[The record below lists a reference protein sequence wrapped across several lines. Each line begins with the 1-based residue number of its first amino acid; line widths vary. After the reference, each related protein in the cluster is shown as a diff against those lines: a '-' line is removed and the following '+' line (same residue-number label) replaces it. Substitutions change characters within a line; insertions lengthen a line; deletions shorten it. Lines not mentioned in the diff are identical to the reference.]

1 MGSLHC
7 YHIIAGSALTLSPF
21 TTCPTHGSP
30 MCTDM
35 ARCAQVPGCGP
46 GHCLISTRPLL
57 SHSQSHRSQQGRSR
71 RLEQQQPLLGGGSRG
86 RGSQGGP
93 GQPRDWER
101 PSQCRYHIQ
110 PALGT
115 NYKYHGILTLYSPPH
130 FSSHKYH
137 CGDFRSV
144 WSQFSVWNT
153 RSLGERH
160 WPGPGGHRPQ
170 PGQGLAP
177 APVPAPSL
185 LSAVLAELQCPLRTI
200 AAFLPSLIIH
210 QRKNQ

>member
-1 MGSLHC
+1 
-7 YHIIAGSALTLSPF
+7 
-21 TTCPTHGSP
+21 

-35 ARCAQVPGCGP
+35 ARCVQVPGCGP

-57 SHSQSHRSQQGRSR
+57 SHSRSHRSQQGRSR

-86 RGSQGGP
+86 RRSQGGP
-93 GQPRDWER
+93 GRPRDWER

-115 NYKYHGILTLYSPPH
+115 NYKYHGILTLYSPPA
-130 FSSHKYH
+130 FLINVTAEI
-137 CGDFRSV
+137 SV
-144 WSQFSVWNT
+144 LYGH
-153 RSLGERH
+153 SLMSGILGALVRH
-160 WPGPGGHRPQ
+160 WPGPGGFRPQ

-177 APVPAPSL
+177 APAPAPSL
-185 LSAVLAELQCPLRTI
+185 LSAVLAELQCPLRNI